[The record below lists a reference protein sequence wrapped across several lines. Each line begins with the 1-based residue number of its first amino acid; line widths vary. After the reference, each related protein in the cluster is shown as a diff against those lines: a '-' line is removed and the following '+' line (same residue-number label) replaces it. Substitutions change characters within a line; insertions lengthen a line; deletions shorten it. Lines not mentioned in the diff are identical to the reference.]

1 MFNFCTISPEHYT
14 QSALILKDR
23 NQEKIIIRL
32 EMHPKLYCLLL
43 ITFHEIMSKAFLS
56 WLERMQFHDLCILN
70 AELLMI
76 SRQVTLERQLGAGRG
91 ETAVDGRMPAPRPST
106 LQRSKEKNI
115 AIFVF
120 FIPRAIKASVSL
132 QTRLKGQN
140 TECPLTYI

>member
-1 MFNFCTISPEHYT
+1 MSIFCTISPEPLYAVCANFKRP
-14 QSALILKDR
+14 QLGKNYNS
-23 NQEKIIIRL
+23 L

-56 WLERMQFHDLCILN
+56 WLERTQFHDLCILN
-70 AELLMI
+70 ADLLMI

-91 ETAVDGRMPAPRPST
+91 GTAVDWRMPAPRPSN

-120 FIPRAIKASVSL
+120 FIPRAINASVWL
-132 QTRLKGQN
+132 QTQLKGRMQN
-140 TECPLTYI
+140 VR

>member
-1 MFNFCTISPEHYT
+1 MSIFAQLAQSHYT

-32 EMHPKLYCLLL
+32 DMHPKLYCLLL

-56 WLERMQFHDLCILN
+56 WLERTQFHDLCILN
-70 AELLMI
+70 ADLLMI
-76 SRQVTLERQLGAGRG
+76 SRQVTLERQLRAGRG
-91 ETAVDGRMPAPRPST
+91 GTAVDWRMPAPRPSN

-120 FIPRAIKASVSL
+120 FIPRAINASVSL
-132 QTRLKGQN
+132 QTQLKGRMQSVH
-140 TECPLTYI
+140 

>member
-1 MFNFCTISPEHYT
+1 MVAKIFFFSMSNFCTTSPEHYT

-23 NQEKIIIRL
+23 NYEKIIIRL

-76 SRQVTLERQLGAGRG
+76 SR
-91 ETAVDGRMPAPRPST
+91 
-106 LQRSKEKNI
+106 
-115 AIFVF
+115 
-120 FIPRAIKASVSL
+120 
-132 QTRLKGQN
+132 
-140 TECPLTYI
+140 